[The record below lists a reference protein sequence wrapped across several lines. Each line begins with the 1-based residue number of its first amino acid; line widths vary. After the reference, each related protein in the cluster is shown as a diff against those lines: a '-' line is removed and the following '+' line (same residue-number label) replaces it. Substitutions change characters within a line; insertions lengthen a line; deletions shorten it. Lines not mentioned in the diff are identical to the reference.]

1 MVACYRLGQVKLVRL
16 HKIVACVNKW
26 ESGRKVGM
34 VGKNSWRRLWL
45 QLAVLVCGLWLA
57 ATAGAEG
64 FSWPAP
70 QEPVPP
76 EWPIEAR
83 CSASD
88 VNLRNSGIMA
98 TSKVVGTLQ
107 FNDLVYVKKVHESDS
122 DLVDGYPF
130 AEIITDKGRKGF
142 VNLKFLTNIAADNTR
157 ASRFRAAFNSGAFFT
172 FASMERAFD
181 EIAGNGYTPL
191 SEEEKNE
198 FSSVNCKIA
207 LGNYAAWSYCAKP
220 DKKPEQ
226 LAVKVVKPGYMVA
239 GLQVGESMDT
249 DRLAQF
255 ADIADDHGQQHE
267 GEPAPGPP
275 RNERVGCLFDG
286 DAGKGPH
293 QHQAVNPIMA

>member
-1 MVACYRLGQVKLVRL
+1 
-16 HKIVACVNKW
+16 
-26 ESGRKVGM
+26 M

-172 FASMERAFD
+172 FDSMERAFD

-255 ADIADDHGQQHE
+255 DKDMQNYGWEPGATDATGKHLWTLNGRRADGQTGPINGFGFHE
-267 GEPAPGPP
+267 DNGTIKDIFWCIYL
-275 RNERVGCLFDG
+275 VD
-286 DAGKGPH
+286 
-293 QHQAVNPIMA
+293 